1 MFINIPDSNHDA
13 VDTALNRLADLYP
26 QKYAELL
33 QEERFQGLANFI
45 VECHPG
51 VGVKIP
57 NIKLF
62 RELSGLGLADSK
74 RMIETAA
81 DSKRM
86 IETANELREDAQNA
100 FWDSTTVR
108 YGPDDDNDPLLY

>member
-1 MFINIPDSNHDA
+1 MRMFINIPDSNHDAA

-33 QEERFQGLANFI
+33 QDERFQGLANFI

-51 VGVKIP
+51 VGVKIQ

-74 RMIETAA
+74 RMIEAA
-81 DSKRM
+81 Y
-86 IETANELREDAQNA
+86 TANALKKDAQNA